1 MATRADEGVRPG
13 APDPGGPRRMSART
27 RRPVFLNPL
36 QTKLPVTATV
46 SLAHRISGA
55 LLVVALPFLV
65 AALQA
70 SLESPEGYARLAAV
84 FGHPLVKLLLL
95 LAAWATAHHVAAG
108 VRHLLYDA
116 GVGTG
121 YGASRQSAW
130 VVHAIALL
138 ATLAA
143 AVALLL

>member
-1 MATRADEGVRPG
+1 MAAGAKEGVHPER
-13 APDPGGPRRMSART
+13 ADPGGPRRLSAAT
-27 RRPVFLNPL
+27 KRPVFLNPL

-46 SLAHRISGA
+46 SLAHRVSGA

-65 AALQA
+65 WALQA
-70 SLESPEGYARLAAV
+70 SLASAEGYARLAAF

-95 LAAWATAHHVAAG
+95 LAAWSVVHHIVAG
-108 VRHLLYDA
+108 VRHLLYDV

-121 YGASRQSAW
+121 YGASRRSAW

-143 AVALLL
+143 AVALWS